1 MWRVKVK
8 SIREQIL
15 TITTGFTIL
24 YSMEKRAH
32 IPLVEQGINN
42 SPVETSNTL
51 TDRQRNVA
59 EIAFFKVFL
68 EHSNANAKGQLPWL
82 RTKETGTDKEIRTRH
97 ITGLLDAYIS
107 LPQGQEGKR
116 KLEANWGEKSDYLVG
131 QVSSIIPDLAEE
143 REKIFSE
150 AKDWSSRD
158 EKREIRKTYATL
170 SKLPREQQEL
180 LYDRTS
186 LEPEKMRTKATRWGV
201 TVGANVGSMYALDGV
216 ASVVGIGGAWT
227 AEKINHMVTE
237 NPHALDTVPKSV
249 LLPVLGAS
257 YYAWWRGVRP
267 NLEQNWHLLEET
279 GVSTNALSKFMY
291 DRAEKM
297 KSSEK
302 KQKLASKVG
311 YVGLELVKEWPYY
324 TAALGAAA
332 VSKDISTQESLIFL
346 ASANIGAAGY
356 EAGLGQV
363 TKKFLR
369 VKDGFNRK
377 KSSDNK

>member
-1 MWRVKVK
+1 
-8 SIREQIL
+8 
-15 TITTGFTIL
+15 
-24 YSMEKRAH
+24 MEKRAQ
-32 IPLVEQGINN
+32 IPLSEQGINK
-42 SPVETSNTL
+42 SPVEIGNDL

-59 EIAFFKVFL
+59 EIAFFKAFL
-68 EHSNANAKGQLPWL
+68 EQTNVNAKGQLPWL
-82 RTKETGTDKEIRTRH
+82 RTKETGTDKEIRTRY
-97 ITGLLDAYIS
+97 ITGLLDAYVS

-116 KLEANWGEKSDYLVG
+116 KFEANWGEKSDYLVG
-131 QVSSIIPDLAEE
+131 QVTSILPDLAEE
-143 REKIFSE
+143 REKIFSD
-150 AKDWSSRD
+150 AKDWAPRD

-170 SKLPREQQEL
+170 AKLPKEQQEL
-180 LYDRTS
+180 LYERTA

-201 TVGANVGSMYALDGV
+201 TIGANVGSMYALDGV
-216 ASVVGIGGAWT
+216 ASAVGIGGTWT

-249 LLPVLGAS
+249 LLPILGAS

-302 KQKLASKVG
+302 KQKLASKIG

-346 ASANIGAAGY
+346 ASANLGAAGY
-356 EAGLGQV
+356 ELGLGHV
-363 TKKFLR
+363 TKKFL
-369 VKDGFNRK
+369 KAKENINRR
-377 KSSDNK
+377 KSV